1 MKDIKPMW
9 HEPPISHKAIKNFID
24 SFKYHLPES
33 FVSVVSKYDSL
44 TPVKNIFDFINVYG
58 QSDERDVNFLS
69 LKEEESEN
77 IYESQYVSNP
87 LHYGTPHLVAFGIC
101 ANGDNICFDYRDNPK
116 GNSPK
121 VVLVYHDDYQEED
134 DGSSYATI
142 NHVADSFEEF
152 MEMLHE

>member
-1 MKDIKPMW
+1 MNFGVYRDKGKNNTDAIEALESFLNYSLPDAYR
-9 HEPPISHKAIKNFID
+9 EIIKNHDGLRVIKD
-24 SFKYHLPES
+24 
-33 FVSVVSKYDSL
+33 
-44 TPVKNIFDFINVYG
+44 IFDFTNFYG

-77 IYESQYVSNP
+77 IYRSQYVSDP

-101 ANGDNICFDYRDNPK
+101 ANGDNICFDYRDNPT
-116 GNSPK
+116 GNNPK

-152 MEMLHE
+152 MDMLHE